1 MTTNACLCRLMTV
14 LMTKSTKKTLNCGGR
29 LVDLTTPAVMGI
41 LNVTPDSFYAQSRT
55 STDSVVATAE
65 KMLTDGATFLDVG
78 GYSTRPGA
86 TSVSPVEE
94 ADRVLS
100 AIDAILR
107 QFPDALISV
116 DTFRASVARQ
126 AVEAGAC
133 LINDVSGGT
142 LDEAMFSTVANLNRA
157 GFATPYV
164 LMHLRG
170 TPQTM
175 QSLTTYADLLP
186 DVIDE
191 LAMQVVGLRAVG
203 VSDILIDPG
212 FGFAKT
218 PAQNFFLLNRLAGFS
233 LFDAP
238 ILVGLSRKSTIYK
251 TLKITADEAINGT
264 TVLNT
269 LALTNGASVLRVHDV
284 REAIEAVTLTQR
296 VTFF

>member
-1 MTTNACLCRLMTV
+1 MTV
-14 LMTKSTKKTLNCGGR
+14 LMIKSTKKTLNCRGR

-41 LNVTPDSFYAQSRT
+41 LNATPDSFYAQSRT
-55 STDSVVATAE
+55 AADSVVAIAE
-65 KMLTDGATFLDVG
+65 KMLADGATFLDVG

-86 TSVSPVEE
+86 ASVSPAEE

-100 AIDAILR
+100 AIDAILG

-126 AVEAGAC
+126 AVDAGAC

-142 LDEAMFSTVANLNRA
+142 LDEAMFGTVASLNRA
-157 GFATPYV
+157 GLATPYV

-175 QSLTTYADLLP
+175 QSLTTYTDLVP
-186 DVIDE
+186 DVVDE
-191 LAMQVVGLRAVG
+191 LAAQVVGLRAMG
-203 VSDILIDPG
+203 IPDLLIDPG

-218 PAQNFFLLNRLAGFS
+218 PDQNFFLLHQLTAFA

-284 REAIEAVTLTQR
+284 REAIEAVKLTQR

>member
-1 MTTNACLCRLMTV
+1 MTV
-14 LMTKSTKKTLNCGGR
+14 LMIKSTKKTLNCRGR

-41 LNVTPDSFYAQSRT
+41 LNATPDSFYAQSRT
-55 STDSVVATAE
+55 AADSVVATAE
-65 KMLTDGATFLDVG
+65 KMLADGATFLDVG

-86 TSVSPVEE
+86 ASVSPAEE

-100 AIDAILR
+100 AIESILS

-142 LDEAMFSTVANLNRA
+142 LDEAMFGTVASLNRT
-157 GFATPYV
+157 GLATPYV

-170 TPQTM
+170 NPQTM
-175 QSLTTYADLLP
+175 QSLTTYADLVP
-186 DVIDE
+186 DVVDE
-191 LAMQVVGLRAVG
+191 LAAQVVGLRALG
-203 VSDILIDPG
+203 IPDLLIDPG

-218 PAQNFFLLNRLAGFS
+218 PAQNFFLLHQLTAFA

-284 REAIEAVTLTQR
+284 REAVEAIKLTQQ